1 MNFQAY
7 YILQR
12 YTWAEV
18 GKLDT
23 GVMNRIVDEMMRTGS
38 DGGIGS
44 DKCEIMAETLSSMC
58 SARVRGKILAKLR
71 KVGVSVLVTLSLRCS
86 TMQSFRR

>member
-1 MNFQAY
+1 M
-7 YILQR
+7 
-12 YTWAEV
+12 
-18 GKLDT
+18 GKLDI
-23 GVMNRIVDEMMRTGS
+23 GVMNIIVDEMMRTGS

-71 KVGVSVLVTLSLRCS
+71 KVSFYYLAKLSRYAE
-86 TMQSFRR
+86 Q